1 MMPYVPKKAKFK
13 KLQKGKK
20 LNTMNKV
27 FSLNKFSF
35 GKLGLRAVNTGH
47 MNSKQVSCLKQT
59 LNKIVKK
66 RGKVKINIFP
76 SIQVTKKPLEVRMGK
91 GKGNVD
97 RWVFKVRSGTLL
109 CEIDT
114 TDILLGLKALK
125 LAQIKIPI
133 KTRKIINL

>member
-1 MMPYVPKKAKFK
+1 
-13 KLQKGKK
+13 
-20 LNTMNKV
+20 
-27 FSLNKFSF
+27 
-35 GKLGLRAVNTGH
+35 
-47 MNSKQVSCLKQT
+47 
-59 LNKIVKK
+59 
-66 RGKVKINIFP
+66 
-76 SIQVTKKPLEVRMGK
+76 MGK

>member
-97 RWVFKVRSGTLL
+97 R
-109 CEIDT
+109 
-114 TDILLGLKALK
+114 
-125 LAQIKIPI
+125 
-133 KTRKIINL
+133 

>member
-76 SIQVTKKPLEVRMGK
+76 GVQVTKKPLEVRMGK